1 MFIKDV
7 RSQGRVHWYLSSNNT
22 DSRKRDTIGRCKGAL
37 LKGGPQEPSYEGMTA
52 GKERAAREEYQNK
65 RKKWRDQTR
74 SKRLRAK
81 KTTNFDDDDFM
92 GHLSPTLSTMSDV
105 CAAHLERGHL
115 FPDQDLVLLCISKE
129 AIFLGIHYTMKKSN
143 NCQLYCTCPGFL
155 IYASHLVTKGWLVTR
170 CEMYDTESAGDTQ
183 PNTHQHGYCSPFRTN
198 MIVPLI
204 ATTIVETPMV
214 SNKVLRNIFQPY
226 GKAYCFTK
234 NILQNSQTKA
244 RKLIFRVPEENFG
257 YASFL
262 KDKLEK
268 LGHFVLLSFTN

>member
-1 MFIKDV
+1 
-7 RSQGRVHWYLSSNNT
+7 
-22 DSRKRDTIGRCKGAL
+22 
-37 LKGGPQEPSYEGMTA
+37 
-52 GKERAAREEYQNK
+52 
-65 RKKWRDQTR
+65 
-74 SKRLRAK
+74 
-81 KTTNFDDDDFM
+81 
-92 GHLSPTLSTMSDV
+92 
-105 CAAHLERGHL
+105 
-115 FPDQDLVLLCISKE
+115 
-129 AIFLGIHYTMKKSN
+129 
-143 NCQLYCTCPGFL
+143 
-155 IYASHLVTKGWLVTR
+155 
-170 CEMYDTESAGDTQ
+170 MYDTESAGDTQ

-268 LGHFVLLSFTN
+268 LGHFVLLSFTNWKETIKNLKKIIIADEVLCRKDAHLEDLAPNNRRAFVLNWMNENSKILLQQLGWNSDNVFFFWRGYVRTLVCSENCSSPSENVYGWCMPFEFWKVYVVFLLQRNCEF